1 MRKKKTLYD
10 SYQFPGFIP
19 HRTVVGIFGDPHA
32 RVIKLDR
39 QGKKQHAVFAE
50 RFTDLF
56 TTIRSA
62 GSVTFPV
69 VTPVSIW
76 NYRYGALAAGA
87 VAR

>member
-10 SYQFPGFIP
+10 SYHFPGFTPQRSII
-19 HRTVVGIFGDPHA
+19 GIFGDPAA

-39 QGKKQHAVFAE
+39 RGKKQHAVCAA
-50 RFTDLF
+50 RSTGLF

-62 GSVTFPV
+62 GSATFPV
-69 VTPVSIW
+69 VTPASIW
-76 NYRYGALAAGA
+76 NYRYGASYAGA

>member
-10 SYQFPGFIP
+10 AYQLPGFTPQRSII
-19 HRTVVGIFGDPHA
+19 GIFGDPHA
-32 RVIKLDR
+32 RVIKLNR
-39 QGKKQHAVFAE
+39 QGKKQPAVCAA
-50 RFTDLF
+50 RSTDLF
-56 TTIRSA
+56 TTIKAA

-76 NYRYGALAAGA
+76 NYRYGASCAGA

>member
-10 SYQFPGFIP
+10 SYQFPGFTPQRSII
-19 HRTVVGIFGDPHA
+19 GIFGDPHA
-32 RVIKLDR
+32 RVIRLDR
-39 QGKKQHAVFAE
+39 RGKKQPAVCAA

-62 GSVTFPV
+62 GSATVPV
-69 VTPVSIW
+69 VTPASIW
-76 NYRYGALAAGA
+76 NYRYGASCAGA